1 MEYQLDVQH
10 LPYLR
15 QLHTQPQTREE
26 TQELRIGDGLGN
38 IGRVLCAWGQVVL
51 RGKQWQPDGVGVQG
65 GVMVWVLYAP
75 EDGGPA
81 QCVEDWIP
89 LSVKWPAEQ
98 SEGDGKLFTT
108 WLLRGVD
115 ARTVDLRRL
124 MVRVTVDVYAA
135 CFVPDR
141 LPVYSPKELPK
152 DILLLEKKK
161 PLCLVQEV
169 GEKAFVLD
177 EELTLPSSAPSPEKL
192 VRYSLETE
200 ISDCKIIGDKA
211 VFRGKGLL
219 HILYRTAEGG
229 MQSWDFEIP
238 FSQYTELDDHYSD
251 DSGLWVQAMVTA
263 LEVEVAA
270 ERIRLKAGLA
280 GQYILTADKEYP
292 IVEDAY
298 SPDRTLQ
305 MQREKVQ
312 VRNLVSFQ
320 SVPMRADE
328 TGRFGSNRVADLSLN
343 IGLPEKRRNSD
354 GAELEIPCQFSALYY
369 DTEGLL
375 QSATTKFS
383 GTHGVDADSMEAWTQ
398 LDGTL
403 QAIAGM
409 DSTIMRGG
417 YSLQIGHT
425 EDVELMPVSALTAD
439 EPREKDPAR
448 PSLILRKAGNSSLW
462 DIAKQCGATV
472 KAIQEAND
480 LQGEPDPDRV
490 LLIPVL

>member
-26 TQELRIGDGLGN
+26 TQQLRIGDGLGN

-89 LSVKWPAEQ
+89 LTVKWPAEQ

-115 ARTVDLRRL
+115 ARAVDLRSL

-141 LPVYSPKELPK
+141 LPVYAPRELPK

-177 EELTLPSSAPSPEKL
+177 EELTLPSSAPTPEKI
-192 VRYSLETE
+192 VRYSLDTE

-238 FSQYTELDDHYSD
+238 FSQYTELEDHYPD
-251 DSGLWVQAMVTA
+251 DGGLWVQAMVTA
-263 LEVEVAA
+263 LEVEAAA

-280 GQYILTADKEYP
+280 GQYILTAQRDYP
-292 IVEDAY
+292 MVEDAY
-298 SPDRTLQ
+298 SPDRGLQ
-305 MQREKVQ
+305 LQRETVQ
-312 VRNLVSFQ
+312 VKHLVSFK

-328 TGRFGSNRVADLSLN
+328 TGRFGSNRVADLSMSV
-343 IGLPEKRRNSD
+343 GLPEKRRSGD
-354 GAELEIPCQFSALYY
+354 GTELEIPGQFNALYY

-375 QSATTKFS
+375 QSATTKFN
-383 GTHGVDADSMEAWTQ
+383 GTQAVEADGIDAWTQ
-398 LDGTL
+398 SDGAL
-403 QAIAGM
+403 QTIAGA

-417 YSLQIGHT
+417 YSLQIGQT
-425 EDVELMPVSALTAD
+425 EDAELSPVAAITAE

-448 PSLILRKAGNSSLW
+448 PSLILRKAGNNSLW

-472 KAIQEAND
+472 QAIEEANG
-480 LQGEPDPDRV
+480 LQAEADPDRV

>member
-152 DILLLEKKK
+152 DILLLEKK
-161 PLCLVQEV
+161 
-169 GEKAFVLD
+169 
-177 EELTLPSSAPSPEKL
+177 
-192 VRYSLETE
+192 
-200 ISDCKIIGDKA
+200 
-211 VFRGKGLL
+211 RGKTIVIST
-219 HILYRTAEGG
+219 HILEVV
-229 MQSWDFEIP
+229 E
-238 FSQYTELDDHYSD
+238 
-251 DSGLWVQAMVTA
+251 A
-263 LEVEVAA
+263 L
-270 ERIRLKAGLA
+270 
-280 GQYILTADKEYP
+280 ADRVGV
-292 IVEDAY
+292 IIDG
-298 SPDRTLQ
+298 
-305 MQREKVQ
+305 
-312 VRNLVSFQ
+312 Q
-320 SVPMRADE
+320 SVAQGTMDDIIMCAGAKDLREAFISLYE
-328 TGRFGSNRVADLSLN
+328 KYHEEEEMIEEKKTKKKFGFL
-343 IGLPEKRRNSD
+343 
-354 GAELEIPCQFSALYY
+354 C
-369 DTEGLL
+369 
-375 QSATTKFS
+375 
-383 GTHGVDADSMEAWTQ
+383 
-398 LDGTL
+398 
-403 QAIAGM
+403 
-409 DSTIMRGG
+409 
-417 YSLQIGHT
+417 
-425 EDVELMPVSALTAD
+425 
-439 EPREKDPAR
+439 
-448 PSLILRKAGNSSLW
+448 
-462 DIAKQCGATV
+462 
-472 KAIQEAND
+472 
-480 LQGEPDPDRV
+480 
-490 LLIPVL
+490 